1 MFMFENKFHQKVF
14 VKEMIDP
21 TSEKH
26 YRLQIHMTC
35 ANCGVTD
42 GWVCTESFLSDFDP
56 NHNVMVGILNQAFLP
71 EDIVSEQDMLNHLEE
86 KVFKLLPTKVEQFE
100 KMVAVPI
107 E

>member
-1 MFMFENKFHQKVF
+1 MFENNFHQKVY

-21 TSEKH
+21 ASKKH

-71 EDIVSEQDMLNHLEE
+71 EDIASEQDMLNRLEE
-86 KVFKLLPTKVEQFE
+86 RVYAVLPEKARQFE
-100 KMVAVPI
+100 KMVAVPM

>member
-1 MFMFENKFHQKVF
+1 MFKNKFNQKVY
-14 VKEMIDP
+14 VQEIVDP
-21 TSEKH
+21 VSEKH
-26 YRLQIHMTC
+26 YRLQVHMTC
-35 ANCGVTD
+35 GNCGATA

-71 EDIVSEQDMLNHLEE
+71 EDIASEQDMLNRLEE
-86 KVFKLLPTKVEQFE
+86 KVYAVLPEKARQFE